1 MMKTTYFS
9 PTANPM
15 KIIGPSSPAGRLAA
29 TEHTTETALQKAV
42 DNAVQLGIIIP
53 FNVAFASAIPEPP
66 LTGFN
71 ATGKNAMMASRQDNP
86 TCSASPQN
94 Q

>member
-15 KIIGPSSPAGRLAA
+15 KIIGPSRPAGRLAA

-53 FNVAFASAIPEPP
+53 LSVAFASAIPEPP
-66 LTGFN
+66 LTGFKATGTNARIARSEDN
-71 ATGKNAMMASRQDNP
+71 AT
-86 TCSASPQN
+86 C
-94 Q
+94 